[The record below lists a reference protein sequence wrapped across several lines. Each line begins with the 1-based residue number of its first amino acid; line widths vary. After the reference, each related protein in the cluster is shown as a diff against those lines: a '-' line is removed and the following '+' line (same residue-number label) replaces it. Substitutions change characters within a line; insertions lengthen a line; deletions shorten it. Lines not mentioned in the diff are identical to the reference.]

1 MDTEGAQVNRGPSNV
16 ATRVSITTLG
26 CKSNQYD
33 SSAIAELLS
42 KGLFSIVTFA
52 APADA
57 CIINTCTVTGK
68 SDREARQLIRK
79 ARRTNPDAV
88 LIVTGCYAEVGHD
101 ELGRIPDVDYVIG
114 NSGKHRI
121 AEYILKQR
129 PKHGPV
135 VVVGKGREGVP
146 FSLRAGSS
154 SGRTSG
160 RTRAYLKIQEGC
172 SKACSYCIIPKARGA
187 SRSLPLDEVS
197 REIGLLV
204 DKGFKEIILTG
215 IHMGL
220 YGADISPKA
229 GMASVIRL
237 IEEKAPPCRF
247 RLSSLDACEVTDE
260 LIALLKDAKRICRH
274 LHLPLQ
280 SGDNAILKGMGR
292 TYTREYYGERVQ
304 RLFDAVPGISIGAD
318 VMAGFP
324 GEGDKEFENTC
335 SLLKDL
341 PLSYLHIFPFSRRKH
356 TAAASFSSQNHVA
369 KIKERCAVL
378 KKLDEAKRMEFY
390 GRFIGKEA
398 EVLVESGHPPAGRA
412 GHRAAGL
419 LSGWTD
425 NYIPVV
431 LEPNGILSNTIVKA
445 RLTGLKGRAVV
456 AVPVDGYPTTV
467 QEERRYDIA
476 GLNT

>member
-1 MDTEGAQVNRGPSNV
+1 MDTEGAQINRGQRNA

-42 KGLFSIVTFA
+42 KGLFSIVPFA
-52 APADA
+52 GPADA

-88 LIVTGCYAEVGHD
+88 LIVTGCYAETGHD
-101 ELGRIPDVDYVIG
+101 ELDRIPDVDYVIG

-129 PKHGPV
+129 PERGPM
-135 VVVGKGREGVP
+135 VVVGRGRQGVP

-154 SGRTSG
+154 SGRASG

-187 SRSLPLDEVS
+187 SRSLPLGEVS
-197 REIGLLV
+197 REISLLV
-204 DKGFKEIILTG
+204 ENGFKEIILTG

-260 LIALLKDAKRICRH
+260 LIGLLKDAKRICRH

-280 SGDNAILKGMGR
+280 SGDNAILKSMGR
-292 TYTREYYGERVQ
+292 PYTREYYRERVQ

-324 GEGDKEFENTC
+324 GEGDMEFENTC
-335 SLLKDL
+335 SLLKGL
-341 PLSYLHIFPFSRRKH
+341 PLSYLHIFPFSRRKG
-356 TAAASFSSQNHVA
+356 TAAASFSGQNHA
-369 KIKERCAVL
+369 TKIKERCAVL
-378 KKLDEAKRMEFY
+378 KKLDEAKRREFY
-390 GRFIGKEA
+390 GRFIGKDA
-398 EVLVESGHPPAGRA
+398 EVLVESGHPPAGWV
-412 GHRAAGL
+412 GHKATGL

-431 LEPNGILSNTIVKA
+431 LEPDGVLSNTIVKA
-445 RLTGLKGRAVV
+445 RLTGLKGGYVV
-456 AVPVDGYPTTV
+456 AVPVDGWPITV
-467 QEERRYDIA
+467 REE
-476 GLNT
+476 